1 MTAAPFTFDEL
12 SQLYRE
18 EMRYHRLTEVPTDLY
33 QRFAATRAFFIAEY
47 TRQREAQPDSA
58 MLEGARVMVIKVRR
72 LTDDILRQRT
82 QKIVMMAVK
91 ATFME
96 SELPVMPLEEKVLYL
111 QVRGN
116 VTDIRR
122 SMEGSE

>member
-1 MTAAPFTFDEL
+1 MTAAPYTFDEL
-12 SQLYRE
+12 SQIYRE

-33 QRFAATRAFFIAEY
+33 QRFAATRASFIAEY

-58 MLEGARVMVIKVRR
+58 MMEGARVMVIKVRR
-72 LTDDILRQRT
+72 LTDDILRQRS

-91 ATFME
+91 ATFIE
-96 SELPVMPLEEKVLYL
+96 SVIPDVPPEEKVLYL

-116 VTDIRR
+116 VNDMRT
-122 SMEGSE
+122 STEGSE

>member
-1 MTAAPFTFDEL
+1 MTAVYTFEEL

-18 EMRYHRLTEVPTDLY
+18 EMRYHRLTDAPSDLY
-33 QRFAATRAFFIAEY
+33 QRLAATRAAFSAEY
-47 TRQREAQPDSA
+47 AHQRETDPESIMIEASRQ
-58 MLEGARVMVIKVRR
+58 MVQKVRR
-72 LTDDILRQRT
+72 LSDDILRMRA

-91 ATFME
+91 AAFME
-96 SELPVMPLEEKVLYL
+96 SELPEMPPEDRVLYL

-116 VTDIRR
+116 VSDVRR